1 MASSTVEGAI
11 NEKQTTNTYI
21 HRKSGDEEGM
31 KRIKDR
37 PSRVDVESRKAKLL
51 CEGAIWNLLGMC
63 VNIFL
68 LKTKTSQLKKKDT

>member
-1 MASSTVEGAI
+1 MR
-11 NEKQTTNTYI
+11 NKLQTYI

-68 LKTKTSQLKKKDT
+68 LKTKTSQLKKKKRHIDQTFPLY